1 MPPQKVTQQTPETS
15 VITAR
20 IEDLKKLVT
29 VIGKDSRFAAGLW
42 VGFIKGVALGVLV
55 SMVLAGLKI
64 VLAGV

>member
-1 MPPQKVTQQTPETS
+1 MPPQKVEQQTPETS

-42 VGFIKGVALGVLV
+42 VGFVKGVALGVLV

>member
-1 MPPQKVTQQTPETS
+1 MPPQKVEQQTPETS

>member
-1 MPPQKVTQQTPETS
+1 MPPQKVEQQTPETS

-42 VGFIKGVALGVLV
+42 VGFIKGVALGVLA

>member
-1 MPPQKVTQQTPETS
+1 MPPQKVVQQTPETS

-42 VGFIKGVALGVLV
+42 VGFIKGIALGVLV
-55 SMVLAGLKI
+55 SMVLVGLKI
-64 VLAGV
+64 VLIGA

>member
-1 MPPQKVTQQTPETS
+1 MPPQKVEQQTPETS

-42 VGFIKGVALGVLV
+42 VGFVKGVALGVLL